1 MAHSDSSTPLY
12 SIAIAAQ
19 LVDLPEA
26 TLRLYERKGV
36 LEPSR
41 SDGGTRRYSDDD
53 IGRLRRATVLRD
65 EGLNIVAIGRVL
77 ALEDEN
83 TELRRISTER
93 GT

>member
-1 MAHSDSSTPLY
+1 MVQSDSSIPLY

-19 LVDLPEA
+19 LVDVPEA

-53 IGRLRRATVLRD
+53 IDRLRRATVLRD
-65 EGLNIVAIGRVL
+65 EGFNIVAIGRVL

-83 TELRRISTER
+83 AELRGDSTER
-93 GT
+93 GA